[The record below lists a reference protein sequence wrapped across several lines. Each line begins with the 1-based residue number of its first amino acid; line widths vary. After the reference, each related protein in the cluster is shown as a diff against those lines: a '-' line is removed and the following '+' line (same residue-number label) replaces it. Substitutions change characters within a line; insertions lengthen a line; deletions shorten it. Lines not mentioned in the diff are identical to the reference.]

1 MNKEKEEQEKE
12 QNERNPIAS
21 HNIIT
26 MQSKEEIAKS
36 DKIYKQKISKL
47 FG

>member
-1 MNKEKEEQEKE
+1 MNKAKQEQD
-12 QNERNPIAS
+12 ERNPIAS

-26 MQSKEEIAKS
+26 MQSKEEKANS